1 MKFADAEGL
10 ALEALSVWFDGEK
23 PPSGADPLR
32 YVVCAGLAVAE
43 RMREKFPLERDDY
56 VTERN
61 QVRISGPRIKAI
73 LFRFGES
80 RPYAREGGRT
90 TRGTV
95 PAAEKLV
102 ARLNDVQV
110 IGEQSPKQRNQIA
123 DTLQRWLVEKVRIFF
138 DQQKIN
144 VELNFD
150 KPAPQIVADI
160 LTAAGT
166 KRGGV
171 AHHLVGAKL
180 ALRYPKIE
188 VENRSFTTADLQSGL
203 PGDFLISDTAFHVT
217 VSPMPPV
224 VERCRENLR
233 NGYRAILLVLE
244 SRTAAA
250 KQFAEDLGIDSRV
263 GIYAIEDFVGR
274 NIEELGEFSDQNVR
288 AEFRNLLVKYNER
301 IEQVEPDKSIMIEIP
316 RNLG

>member
-1 MKFADAEGL
+1 MNFAVAEEL
-10 ALEALSVWFDGEK
+10 ALEVLSVWFDGEK

-32 YVVCAGLAVAE
+32 YVVCAGLAVTE

-61 QVRISGPRIKAI
+61 QVRTSGTLIKAI
-73 LFRFGES
+73 LARFGENRS
-80 RPYAREGGRT
+80 YAREGGRT

-102 ARLNDVQV
+102 TRLNDVQV
-110 IGEQSPKQRNQIA
+110 IGEQSTKQRNQIA
-123 DTLQRWLVEKVRIFF
+123 DTLQGWLVEKVRIFF

-150 KPAPQIVADI
+150 KPTPQIVADI

-188 VENRSFTTADLQSGL
+188 VENRSYTAADLQSGL

-233 NGYRAILLVLE
+233 NGYRAILLVLD

-316 RNLG
+316 HNLG